1 MLTDPIA
8 DLLTRIRNAKIARH
22 RHLSCPASRLKARIC
37 NVLQAQGY
45 IRGFAVEKDNRQ
57 GMIHIDL
64 KYGDDNE
71 CVITGLKRV
80 SKPGRRVY
88 CKHESLPRVL
98 NGLGIAILSTSKGV
112 LTDRDARKERVGGEY
127 LCAIW

>member
-8 DLLTRIRNAKIARH
+8 DLLTRIRNASGARH
-22 RHLSCPASRLKARIC
+22 ERVSVPSSTLKTRIC
-37 NVLQAQGY
+37 DVLKKQGY
-45 IRGFAVEKDNRQ
+45 IKNFTVEKDHRQ
-57 GMIHIDL
+57 GVLHIDL
-64 KYGDDNE
+64 KYDADHA
-71 CVITGLKRV
+71 CVISGLKRV

-88 CKHESLPRVL
+88 CQHQTLPRVL

-112 LTDRDARKERVGGEY
+112 LTDRDARVKRVGGEY

>member
-8 DLLTRIRNAKIARH
+8 DLLTRIRNATGARH
-22 RHLSCPASRLKARIC
+22 DRVSCPASNVKVRIC
-37 NVLQAQGY
+37 EVLKKQGY
-45 IRGFAVEKDNRQ
+45 IDGFMVEQ
-57 GMIHIDL
+57 GAAQPTLHIDL
-64 KYGDDNE
+64 KYDAENAS
-71 CVITGLKRV
+71 VISGLKRV

-88 CKHESLPRVL
+88 CQHQALPRVL

-112 LTDRDARKERVGGEY
+112 LTDRDARMSRVGGEY